1 MRISLTLLFL
11 VVLQLSAENSY
22 AQRMRI
28 AISMSNVSVEQVLNK
43 IEETSDYVF
52 LYNDE
57 TIQKSR
63 IVSVRSKSGK
73 ITDILDDIFKG
84 TDISY
89 TVIDKQII
97 LSKSNKVNQNAKAI
111 QIKGTVKDALGEPLI
126 GVSVLVKG
134 TSNGTVTD
142 LDGKFSLNVS
152 VGDILEF
159 SYVGYAAQSVTVKN
173 ANPLDIVLSEDAQ
186 ALDEV
191 VVTAL
196 GIKREAKALTYNVQE
211 IKAAG
216 ITKVKDA
223 NFVNSLSGKIAGV
236 TINQSSSGTG
246 GSSRV
251 VMRGTKSLFGE
262 NNALYVLD
270 GIPMQGLRTKQSDNF
285 YESVE
290 VADGDGISNINPEDI
305 ESMSVLTGA
314 SAAALYGNRGANGVI
329 LITTKKGAIGK
340 PRISYSNSTSFS
352 RPFVTPEFQNTYGRK
367 EGEFKSWGDKLD
379 KPSTYNPLDFFQTGF
394 NTMNSIAVS
403 TGTETNQTHISF
415 GAVNSEGIIDNNKYN
430 RYNFTFRNSW
440 DIVKNVLSMDMGLFY
455 IKQNNQNSNG
465 QGMYYNPLVPI
476 YLFPPSDD
484 INKYAVYERYDAD
497 RNFKTQYWPYG
508 NQGLGMQNPYW
519 IINRNMFNTDRD
531 RYIMSL
537 SMKWNITNWLNIIGR
552 ARIDNAYTDFERK
565 LYASTDGL
573 FSKSQGNYMN
583 QEDKNTSTYLDFLV
597 NVDKKFG
604 ENYHLLVNLGGS
616 FYDEKY
622 KSDTFEGNLVG
633 APNFFHPS
641 NIPSTESNYNKSEL
655 HTQTQSIYGK
665 AEIGYR
671 NFLYADVT
679 GRIDWFSTLVG
690 TSKEYVCYPSAGL
703 SVILSEILPL
713 PERII
718 SFWKIRGSYAQVGN
732 PPSAYL
738 PYATVAL
745 ENGNATSANFTP
757 ASHLKPEMTK
767 AFEFGM
773 DLRLFQNKLNI
784 AATYYNSNTYNQL
797 FKYELPPSTGYA
809 FAYENA
815 GKVNNWGIELSVGFN
830 QDLGPVQWN
839 SNLIY
844 SMNRNEIK
852 ELLPEYVTDR
862 TTGMTVKSPT
872 EFSVATADSY
882 RMILKEGGSMSDIY
896 ATKLKQDLHGNILI
910 TNGGVSAEENTFIK
924 VGSAA
929 PKYNLGF
936 RNSFSWKG
944 LELDFLI
951 DARVGG
957 EVISATQALMDQFGV
972 SQQTADARD
981 NKGVVVNKG
990 KLDAEQYYGTVASG
1004 KTGLLAH
1011 YVYSATNVRL
1021 REMSLSYMLP
1031 SKWFG
1036 EKLNISLSL
1045 TGHNLLMF
1053 YNKAPFDP
1061 ELTANTGTYYQGFDY
1076 FMPPSLRSFGFG
1088 VKVNF

>member
-1 MRISLTLLFL
+1 MKKNHSFIALCSKYALNLKFPLIMRISLTLLFL

-622 KSDTFEGNLVG
+622 KSDTFEV
-633 APNFFHPS
+633 
-641 NIPSTESNYNKSEL
+641 
-655 HTQTQSIYGK
+655 
-665 AEIGYR
+665 
-671 NFLYADVT
+671 FL
-679 GRIDWFSTLVG
+679 S
-690 TSKEYVCYPSAGL
+690 S
-703 SVILSEILPL
+703 
-713 PERII
+713 
-718 SFWKIRGSYAQVGN
+718 
-732 PPSAYL
+732 
-738 PYATVAL
+738 
-745 ENGNATSANFTP
+745 
-757 ASHLKPEMTK
+757 
-767 AFEFGM
+767 
-773 DLRLFQNKLNI
+773 
-784 AATYYNSNTYNQL
+784 
-797 FKYELPPSTGYA
+797 
-809 FAYENA
+809 
-815 GKVNNWGIELSVGFN
+815 
-830 QDLGPVQWN
+830 
-839 SNLIY
+839 
-844 SMNRNEIK
+844 
-852 ELLPEYVTDR
+852 
-862 TTGMTVKSPT
+862 
-872 EFSVATADSY
+872 
-882 RMILKEGGSMSDIY
+882 
-896 ATKLKQDLHGNILI
+896 
-910 TNGGVSAEENTFIK
+910 
-924 VGSAA
+924 
-929 PKYNLGF
+929 
-936 RNSFSWKG
+936 
-944 LELDFLI
+944 
-951 DARVGG
+951 
-957 EVISATQALMDQFGV
+957 
-972 SQQTADARD
+972 
-981 NKGVVVNKG
+981 
-990 KLDAEQYYGTVASG
+990 
-1004 KTGLLAH
+1004 
-1011 YVYSATNVRL
+1011 
-1021 REMSLSYMLP
+1021 
-1031 SKWFG
+1031 
-1036 EKLNISLSL
+1036 
-1045 TGHNLLMF
+1045 
-1053 YNKAPFDP
+1053 
-1061 ELTANTGTYYQGFDY
+1061 
-1076 FMPPSLRSFGFG
+1076 
-1088 VKVNF
+1088 

>member
-1 MRISLTLLFL
+1 
-11 VVLQLSAENSY
+11 
-22 AQRMRI
+22 MRI

-97 LSKSNKVNQNAKAI
+97 LSKSNKVNQTAKAI

-142 LDGKFSLNVS
+142 LDGRFSLNVS

-173 ANPLDIVLSEDAQ
+173 ATPLDIVLSEDAQ

-367 EGEFKSWGDKLD
+367 EGEFKSWGDKLE

-531 RYIMSL
+531 RYIISL

-573 FSKSQGNYMN
+573 FAKSQGNYMN

-604 ENYHLLVNLGGS
+604 ENYHLLVNLGCLL
-616 FYDEKY
+616 YT
-622 KSDTFEGNLVG
+622 SD
-633 APNFFHPS
+633 A
-641 NIPSTESNYNKSEL
+641 
-655 HTQTQSIYGK
+655 
-665 AEIGYR
+665 
-671 NFLYADVT
+671 AD
-679 GRIDWFSTLVG
+679 D
-690 TSKEYVCYPSAGL
+690 
-703 SVILSEILPL
+703 
-713 PERII
+713 
-718 SFWKIRGSYAQVGN
+718 
-732 PPSAYL
+732 
-738 PYATVAL
+738 
-745 ENGNATSANFTP
+745 
-757 ASHLKPEMTK
+757 
-767 AFEFGM
+767 
-773 DLRLFQNKLNI
+773 
-784 AATYYNSNTYNQL
+784 
-797 FKYELPPSTGYA
+797 
-809 FAYENA
+809 
-815 GKVNNWGIELSVGFN
+815 
-830 QDLGPVQWN
+830 
-839 SNLIY
+839 
-844 SMNRNEIK
+844 
-852 ELLPEYVTDR
+852 
-862 TTGMTVKSPT
+862 
-872 EFSVATADSY
+872 
-882 RMILKEGGSMSDIY
+882 
-896 ATKLKQDLHGNILI
+896 
-910 TNGGVSAEENTFIK
+910 
-924 VGSAA
+924 
-929 PKYNLGF
+929 
-936 RNSFSWKG
+936 
-944 LELDFLI
+944 
-951 DARVGG
+951 
-957 EVISATQALMDQFGV
+957 
-972 SQQTADARD
+972 
-981 NKGVVVNKG
+981 
-990 KLDAEQYYGTVASG
+990 
-1004 KTGLLAH
+1004 
-1011 YVYSATNVRL
+1011 
-1021 REMSLSYMLP
+1021 
-1031 SKWFG
+1031 
-1036 EKLNISLSL
+1036 
-1045 TGHNLLMF
+1045 
-1053 YNKAPFDP
+1053 
-1061 ELTANTGTYYQGFDY
+1061 
-1076 FMPPSLRSFGFG
+1076 
-1088 VKVNF
+1088 

>member
-97 LSKSNKVNQNAKAI
+97 LSKSNKVNQTAKAI

-142 LDGKFSLNVS
+142 LDGRFSLNVS

-173 ANPLDIVLSEDAQ
+173 ATPLDIVLSEDAQ

-367 EGEFKSWGDKLD
+367 EGEFKSWGDKLE

-531 RYIMSL
+531 RYIISL

-573 FSKSQGNYMN
+573 FAKSQGNYMN

-622 KSDTFEGNLVG
+622 NSDTFEGNLVG
-633 APNFFHPS
+633 VPNFFHPS

-713 PERII
+713 PEKII

-882 RMILKEGGSMSDIY
+882 RMILKKGGSMSDIY

>member
-1 MRISLTLLFL
+1 MKKNHSFIALCSKYALNLKLPLIMRISLTLLFL

-97 LSKSNKVNQNAKAI
+97 LSKSNKVNQTAKAI

-142 LDGKFSLNVS
+142 LDGRFSLNVS

-173 ANPLDIVLSEDAQ
+173 ATPLDIVLSEDAQ

-367 EGEFKSWGDKLD
+367 EGEFKSWGDKLE

-531 RYIMSL
+531 RYIISL

-573 FSKSQGNYMN
+573 FAKSQGNYMN

-616 FYDEKY
+616 FYDEK
-622 KSDTFEGNLVG
+622 
-633 APNFFHPS
+633 
-641 NIPSTESNYNKSEL
+641 
-655 HTQTQSIYGK
+655 
-665 AEIGYR
+665 
-671 NFLYADVT
+671 
-679 GRIDWFSTLVG
+679 
-690 TSKEYVCYPSAGL
+690 
-703 SVILSEILPL
+703 
-713 PERII
+713 
-718 SFWKIRGSYAQVGN
+718 
-732 PPSAYL
+732 
-738 PYATVAL
+738 
-745 ENGNATSANFTP
+745 
-757 ASHLKPEMTK
+757 
-767 AFEFGM
+767 
-773 DLRLFQNKLNI
+773 
-784 AATYYNSNTYNQL
+784 
-797 FKYELPPSTGYA
+797 
-809 FAYENA
+809 
-815 GKVNNWGIELSVGFN
+815 
-830 QDLGPVQWN
+830 
-839 SNLIY
+839 
-844 SMNRNEIK
+844 
-852 ELLPEYVTDR
+852 
-862 TTGMTVKSPT
+862 
-872 EFSVATADSY
+872 
-882 RMILKEGGSMSDIY
+882 
-896 ATKLKQDLHGNILI
+896 
-910 TNGGVSAEENTFIK
+910 
-924 VGSAA
+924 
-929 PKYNLGF
+929 
-936 RNSFSWKG
+936 
-944 LELDFLI
+944 
-951 DARVGG
+951 
-957 EVISATQALMDQFGV
+957 
-972 SQQTADARD
+972 
-981 NKGVVVNKG
+981 
-990 KLDAEQYYGTVASG
+990 
-1004 KTGLLAH
+1004 
-1011 YVYSATNVRL
+1011 
-1021 REMSLSYMLP
+1021 
-1031 SKWFG
+1031 
-1036 EKLNISLSL
+1036 
-1045 TGHNLLMF
+1045 
-1053 YNKAPFDP
+1053 
-1061 ELTANTGTYYQGFDY
+1061 
-1076 FMPPSLRSFGFG
+1076 
-1088 VKVNF
+1088 